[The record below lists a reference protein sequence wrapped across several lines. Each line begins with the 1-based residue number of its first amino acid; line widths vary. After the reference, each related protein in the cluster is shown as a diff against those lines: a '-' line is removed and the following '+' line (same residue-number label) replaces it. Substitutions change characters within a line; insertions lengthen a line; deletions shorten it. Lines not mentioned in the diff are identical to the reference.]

1 MAWVSATF
9 GAIAALLLAVLAF
22 VLGDWPLWL
31 VILLS
36 PFAAVMIA
44 AGVLALLYWR
54 STAASPVDSH
64 QPRQPSKT
72 PRSLHPDVL

>member
-1 MAWVSATF
+1 MAWVSATI
-9 GAIAALLLAVLAF
+9 GAIAGLLPAVLDS
-22 VLGDWPLWL
+22 VPGGWPLWL
-31 VILLS
+31 VILLY

-54 STAASPVDSH
+54 STAASPADSD